1 MAFGAKIKLTVDS
14 SKPGNFHKEIQSYVD
29 AAASEKNPVYIH
41 SIKLAKNSTNSLL
54 STLRTELRKDN
65 DLVVKI
71 HSIDASPAI
80 KKLRGQLETMLS
92 GLSISGLKDF
102 LGTDGVEAT
111 YEKAAKS
118 ADRYADAAEKVRQR
132 NVKTSA
138 SLKELNNIQS
148 LLTSSFGNISK
159 FDQSALKGINDKIQD
174 AKRANPDVEN
184 TDNTDY
190 LNATATYLKR
200 YEELNAKI
208 QELRSNESLR
218 TDETVRNLANEA
230 IALKQNTAGILEKI
244 KAEKDAAK
252 DQQRSSEQ
260 SQKALEQENSRRIA
274 LRAQITRWVQ
284 ANGKAYKTYKT
295 QIDELFGA
303 LESGE
308 TPAKEIRDRFTEI
321 STSAKAIGVN
331 GNTFFETFKKGIEK
345 FGGWS
350 IVTKSF
356 TMVLRKLRDMITAV
370 KELDAALTELK
381 KVTSGTEETY
391 NNFVSKAADMARAA
405 GSTLTDTVNA
415 TADFARLGYSMDE
428 AASLA
433 EAALIYKN
441 VGDGI
446 KDVSEASESLISTIK
461 AFGIEANDVMTIID
475 KFNEVGNNFA
485 ISSEGIGTALQK
497 SASSLAAAGNSLDES
512 VALITG
518 MNSVVQDPEIV
529 GTALKTLS
537 MYLRA
542 AKTDAEAAGEATDG
556 MASSVSELR
565 DQLLTLTKGKVDIMI
580 DSENFKSTYQIM
592 KELASVWEDLSDI
605 DTANI
610 LELIGGKRNATAV
623 TSLLKNFQD
632 AEDALQTAQNS
643 EGSALAENEKQLDS
657 ISGKVAVLNASFE
670 ELSNKLIS
678 SDVIKWLADVA
689 NALLSLLNTL
699 GDLNVIFPALAA
711 SFTLV
716 RSAVEAV
723 RVQPLALA
731 ISESFSSLY
740 EKAEESKENLK
751 FLSEAGEKFSSQIN
765 GLTGQQKRLLLVQI
779 EENAAFKNT
788 TKEVREATI
797 QALGLNTVEGTLTA
811 TSSLLGTTIA
821 FLKQKF
827 EALGTGIRKV
837 FRSDPLGFILTILSF
852 IPTIV
857 SFFKGFHES
866 SEEIIQKAEEASQA
880 IKKITSTLK
889 ENEKTVD
896 ELGEKYAKLAQ
907 GVDIP
912 TGKNISLTDDEY
924 KEFLDISE
932 KLSEVFP
939 SLTRVYDENGN
950 AIIQLDGNVNTITN
964 SLKNL
969 LEVQREIANQE
980 LADNLKDLYR
990 GSYKE
995 VKKKKENIK
1004 EFQEQEEAAK
1014 RSINALKEFQK
1025 YNSLL
1030 QGRSYDFSTQAPEG
1044 FIYEL
1049 NKELAKVGAKLD
1061 WGTIN
1066 LDPDNPRST
1075 KFITRLALSNFED
1088 YSEDDLAKIEDVVSR
1103 VIDKLSVD
1111 YGSQLNSAKE
1121 KIGQA
1126 NHSIKNEY
1134 NSLAQSLSAWLYTDN
1149 DYKVLSDQAQSTI
1162 QRIVSNPE
1170 YLDGFKGNFENL
1182 TDSIKDDIISVFSGS
1197 HGAEVTK
1204 AVADMLSLDTK
1215 FQDGTIMY
1223 NQFVAGIEA
1232 FKNKIN
1238 SLDLSDEQLSAF
1250 EKVFNVDFDSDKIV
1264 TDYDA
1269 LVGKVKSKIS
1279 TDAKDLVDTL
1289 SYENLMIAANLEVPT
1304 GVILSWDELLEKIK
1318 EYKNS
1323 LKEIESPLS
1332 FVENLS
1338 NVQKLSEGLDQLSK
1352 IYKDVSDG
1360 EDFDWSNIL
1369 NNKNFKEAFGG
1380 LGEEYNN
1387 FIKTVANSPVD
1398 IQACQNAFNSLVG
1411 AYINGS
1417 GIIGKLTDETRDATV
1432 AFLEQN
1438 GIVNA
1443 AEIADHALA
1452 IQKEKLQREQDLGID
1467 ATYEEISAK
1476 FELAESGSV
1485 AQEALARLA
1494 LEKLKFNK
1502 TTISSSKDVD
1512 NIINIANAA
1521 RIATSDMEKLA
1532 RAKDYFE
1539 QMESIKES
1547 SNMNSWEKSFR
1558 LSNLRARYLNSKD
1571 VKDIIEGTYEY
1582 NYNPINV
1589 NDFKYVSQDKSSKK
1603 SSSASSKD
1611 TQKTVNWIETVISRI
1626 TTAIEKLKSKA
1637 SDIFS
1642 SFSSRIKAT
1651 GSEIEKVTRLIDV
1664 QRQAYNEYMKKADS
1678 INLSEE
1684 LKNKV
1689 RNGAFEITDYN
1700 SDVQQKISDFQEWY
1714 EKALACSDEIETL
1727 RGDLNSLYKDQF
1739 DLTASSHSSKLG
1751 LLEIETEKLN
1761 SQLDRLDERGFV
1773 GTTRYYE
1780 ALRNV
1785 EVKTLEGLRE
1795 EYDELSKKFNDGTV
1809 VKYSESWYDL
1819 NKQIADVAKSI
1830 SESETALVSFD
1841 NKMREVV
1848 WDRYDYMQDRLSEF
1862 KDESEFYLDL
1872 LGDDLYNKENNE
1884 LNNKGLTALGLHGLN
1899 YDVYIS
1905 EAKSYAEEIKKIES
1919 EIEKSP
1925 GDDNLIQRKKELV
1938 DAQRDCIKAAQ
1949 DEKQA
1954 MIDLVKDGIQA
1965 QIDALKELI
1974 DKYTSSLDSAK
1985 DLYEY
1990 QQNINNQVKN
2000 IASLRKQLSAYEND
2014 SSDET
2019 RAKVQKLKVSLED
2032 AQRELQ
2038 ESQYDRYVSDQKE
2051 LLDSVYEEYQNFLN
2065 SRFDNIDKSF
2075 EELIDRVNV
2084 NADIIGRTLEKEAEK
2099 HGVKL
2104 SDSMS
2109 SVWNSESKALD
2120 SYLSGNGIVLNG
2132 ITGLFDNTNSELSG
2146 INTALTGIAE
2156 AVNQIVLYAS
2166 AQAKSDIDPEGAK
2179 NEMKRNSINWWT
2191 SDDTDKN
2198 RLSASNNAYGN
2209 ALGYI
2214 KNSNGEWID
2223 PKTGNKAYTVTTDD
2237 KVRAIISK
2245 MKLNSSEWNSAS
2257 AERRKTLEAQNNS
2270 YAQTIASLLGQKVTK
2285 DGDGV
2290 WWIGNKKL
2298 YSYRTGGLVSYTGL
2312 AQLDGTP
2319 ESPELVLNASDTKN
2333 FIELKEVLRDLQS
2346 KKLLSENIIDSAY
2359 YDFIKNSVAL
2369 MSHSISE
2376 LPRGIRDD
2384 IGSSSSSIRDININI
2399 PIERVED
2406 YNDFVNQLSKDKKFE
2421 RYVQDVVVNPI
2432 TRKNSLGK
2440 NKYKW

>member
-1 MAFGAKIKLTVDS
+1 MSTLCYKGGETMAFGAKIKLTVDS

-54 STLRTELRKDN
+54 STLRAELRKDN
-65 DLVVKI
+65 NLVVKI

-92 GLSISGLKDF
+92 GLNIGGLKDF
-102 LGTDGVEAT
+102 LGTDGVETT
-111 YEKAAKS
+111 YAKAAES
-118 ADRYADAAEKVRQR
+118 AEKYADAVEKIRQH

-159 FDQSALKGINDKIQD
+159 FDQSTLKKINDRIQD
-174 AKRANPDVEN
+174 AKKANPDAQN
-184 TDNTDY
+184 ADKTNY
-190 LNATATYLKR
+190 LGATAVYLKS
-200 YEELNAKI
+200 YEELNARI

-218 TDETVRNLANEA
+218 TDEAVRGLANEA

-252 DQQRSSEQ
+252 AQQRSSEQ
-260 SQKALEQENSRRIA
+260 SQKTLEQENSRRIA

-381 KVTSGTEETY
+381 KVTNGTEETY
-391 NNFVSKAADMARAA
+391 NNFVSKAANMARAA

-689 NALLSLLNTL
+689 NALLKILNFL
-699 GDLNVIFPALAA
+699 GDIKFLLPALTAA
-711 SFTLV
+711 AVAFKGGVEGVKLQGLIGDLAANVKGLINKETNELTPVGTYYLEQLSGLSDHQKVILTQEMQMLVNRGRLASETQKTILATYNLNAAQKTL
-716 RSAVEAV
+716 AGTGT
-723 RVQPLALA
+723 LLGNTTT
-731 ISESFSSLY
+731 Y
-740 EKAEESKENLK
+740 LK
-751 FLSEAGEKFSSQIN
+751 NTIVAFGN
-765 GLTGQQKRLLLVQI
+765 GVK
-779 EENAAFKNT
+779 AAFKSNP
-788 TKEVREATI
+788 V
-797 QALGLNTVEGTLTA
+797 
-811 TSSLLGTTIA
+811 
-821 FLKQKF
+821 
-827 EALGTGIRKV
+827 
-837 FRSDPLGFILTILSF
+837 GFILTVISF

-857 SFFKGFHES
+857 SFFKSFHES

-932 KLSEVFP
+932 KLSGVFP

-980 LADNLKDLYR
+980 LADNLKDLYK
-990 GSYKE
+990 GSYEK
-995 VKKKKENIK
+995 VKKYKNNKNDAGKTSKAEALEKGIQNLENVK
-1004 EFQEQEEAAK
+1004 
-1014 RSINALKEFQK
+1014 
-1025 YNSLL
+1025 
-1030 QGRSYDFSTQAPEG
+1030 
-1044 FIYEL
+1044 
-1049 NKELAKVGAKLD
+1049 
-1061 WGTIN
+1061 IN
-1066 LDPDNPRST
+1066 LDRYISEGGTVVTTIFDTLSSDAYDLGVDPQIVDRIIQHKISKWST
-1075 KFITRLALSNFED
+1075 DSNEHNR
-1088 YSEDDLAKIEDVVSR
+1088 DLIEDAADEIRLIYSAELNE
-1103 VIDKLSVD
+1103 IKEET
-1111 YGSQLNSAKE
+1111 SQLERA
-1121 KIGQA
+1121 
-1126 NHSIKNEY
+1126 IKNEY
-1134 NSLAQSLSAWLYTDN
+1134 NSLAQSLSAWLYTDI
-1149 DYKVLSDQAQSTI
+1149 DYKVLSDQAQSAI

-1250 EKVFNVDFDSDKIV
+1250 EKVFKIDFDSDKIV

-1279 TDAKDLVDTL
+1279 TYAKDLVDTL

-1369 NNKNFKEAFGG
+1369 NNKNFKEAFGD

-1438 GIVNA
+1438 GVVNA

-1452 IQKEKLQREQDLGID
+1452 IQKEKLQREQELGID

-1521 RIATSDMEKLA
+1521 RIATSDVEKLA

-1539 QMESIKES
+1539 QMESIKEN

-1603 SSSASSKD
+1603 SNSASSKD
-1611 TQKTVNWIETVISRI
+1611 TQKTVNWIETIISRI

-1751 LLEIETEKLN
+1751 LLEIEAEKLN

-1848 WDRYDYMQDRLSEF
+1848 WDRYDYMQDKLSEF

-2120 SYLSGNGIVLNG
+2120 GYLSGNGIVLNG

-2179 NEMKRNSINWWT
+2179 NEMKRNSINWWA
-2191 SDDTDKN
+2191 SDGTDKN
-2198 RLSASNNAYGN
+2198 RLSTSNNAYGN

-2223 PKTGNKAYTVTTDD
+2223 PKTGNNAYTVTTDD

-2257 AERRKTLEAQNNS
+2257 VERRKTLEAQNNS
-2270 YAQTIASLLGQKVTK
+2270 YAQTIANLLGQKVTK
-2285 DGDGV
+2285 DGNGV

-2319 ESPELVLNASDTKN
+2319 GSPELVLNASDTKN
-2333 FIELKEVLRDLQS
+2333 FIELKEVLRDLQN
-2346 KKLLSENIIDSAY
+2346 KKLLSENIMDSAY

-2376 LPRGIRDD
+2376 LPRGIRDG
-2384 IGSSSSSIRDININI
+2384 IGSSNSSIRDININI

-2421 RYVQDVVVNPI
+2421 RYVQDVVANPI